1 MKKKKLTI
9 REKNSRRESK
19 RELQESGIIPKDKP
33 KLNRKKFAIQVVQDF
48 DKEISLIS
56 INDTFLLRQ
65 ALEWM
70 IGVAGNEKTKTKISQ
85 EQVGVLKAMK
95 IATDYKRFEEN
106 KRALGINSWTLGELY
121 NQVIKPVIDL

>member
-9 REKNSRRESK
+9 REKNLRRESK
-19 RELQESGIIPKDKP
+19 RELQECGIIPKDKP
-33 KLNRKKFAIQVVQDF
+33 KLNRKKFAIQVVHDF

-95 IATDYKRFEEN
+95 IATDYKRFEES